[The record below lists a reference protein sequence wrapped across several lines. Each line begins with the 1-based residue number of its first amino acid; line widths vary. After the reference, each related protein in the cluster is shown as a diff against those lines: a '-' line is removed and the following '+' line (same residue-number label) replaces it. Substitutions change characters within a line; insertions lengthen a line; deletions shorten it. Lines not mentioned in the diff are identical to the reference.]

1 MTGEAA
7 NDNLSQLR
15 RLRARAARILRPKEA
30 QAVVRDLHALRK
42 RLRKE
47 GGDLMAKKK
56 GRHANPRPAGPDDPI
71 FTEGL
76 HIYTPLWAWPKP
88 PSRPPDDKE
97 PPKE

>member
-15 RLRARAARILRPKEA
+15 RLRARVARILRPKEA
-30 QAVVRDLHALRK
+30 QAVRDLHALRK

-47 GGDLMAKKK
+47 YLMAKKK
-56 GRHANPRPAGPDDPI
+56 WRHANPRPAGPDDPI

-76 HIYTPLWAWPKP
+76 HIYTPLWARPKP
-88 PSRPPDDKE
+88 EEEPEVEKE

>member
-7 NDNLSQLR
+7 NDNLSQLH
-15 RLRARAARILRPKEA
+15 RLRARAARILRPKGA
-30 QAVVRDLHALRK
+30 QAVRDLHALRK

-56 GRHANPRPAGPDDPI
+56 GRHANPRPAADDPI
-71 FTEGL
+71 YQQGL
-76 HIYTPLWAWPKP
+76 HIYTPLWARPKP
-88 PSRPPDDKE
+88 KEEPEVEKE

>member
-7 NDNLSQLR
+7 NDNLSQLH

-30 QAVVRDLHALRK
+30 QAVRDLHALRK

-47 GGDLMAKKK
+47 YLMAKKK

-71 FTEGL
+71 YQQGL
-76 HIYTPLWAWPKP
+76 HIYTPLWARPKP
-88 PSRPPDDKE
+88 PSRPPNDKE

>member
-7 NDNLSQLR
+7 NDNLSQLH

-30 QAVVRDLHALRK
+30 QAVRDLHALRK

-71 FTEGL
+71 YQEGVTF
-76 HIYTPLWAWPKP
+76 YTPMSARPKP
-88 PSRPPDDKE
+88 PEPKKE
-97 PPKE
+97 PKVEEVEP